1 MVTNLIKNC
10 LCNNLAFVYALTTVL
25 LFSIVIIGKPKSP
38 KTRMKEY
45 RELINSNKEK
55 YDELKE
61 KDRKRKQN
69 SRKEQTQINSAVK
82 AHRNNLN
89 RQRVAKSRAKSRNV
103 ATENKS
109 SVYKSSRT
117 LGKAVSR
124 AVRSLP
130 FSPRKKRVVVTKPAE
145 KVGMVKSS
153 IAPKNAISDE
163 TKQKVIEF
171 YCRDDISRQAPGKR
185 DYVTIWSKE
194 STLHHQGNSL
204 TLPTRSP

>member
-1 MVTNLIKNC
+1 
-10 LCNNLAFVYALTTVL
+10 
-25 LFSIVIIGKPKSP
+25 
-38 KTRMKEY
+38 MKEY
-45 RELINSNKEK
+45 RELIKFNK
-55 YDELKE
+55 YDELNE

-89 RQRVAKSRAKSRNV
+89 RQRVARCCAKSRNV

-130 FSPRKKRVVVTKPAE
+130 
-145 KVGMVKSS
+145 
-153 IAPKNAISDE
+153 I
-163 TKQKVIEF
+163 
-171 YCRDDISRQAPGKR
+171 
-185 DYVTIWSKE
+185 
-194 STLHHQGNSL
+194 
-204 TLPTRSP
+204 